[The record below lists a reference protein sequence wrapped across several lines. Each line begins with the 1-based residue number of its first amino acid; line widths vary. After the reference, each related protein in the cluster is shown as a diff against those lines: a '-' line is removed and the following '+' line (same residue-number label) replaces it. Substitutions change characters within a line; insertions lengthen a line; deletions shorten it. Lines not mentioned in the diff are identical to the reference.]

1 MTTTLTQTITP
12 VVSTQTPT
20 TAIVINVAR
29 LVEILMAVRGA
40 EPITFIARTVPAM
53 RKTGN
58 RFVGLVEKVA
68 KTNGMV
74 NVDYTKAVERQLV
87 REGKDVSEFQEG
99 TSWHH
104 AVIRAD
110 GTFTPL
116 CQHNKNN
123 SYYLRF
129 VAGNTLE
136 SEYRWIAND
145 SPLSTADVA
154 ELKTFLQISTYANQS
169 LEKTIKFQTRDLSS
183 IKVLTLEKQTYIIA

>member
-1 MTTTLTQTITP
+1 MTATLTQTSP
-12 VVSTQTPT
+12 VVSTSTPS

-40 EPITFIARTVPAM
+40 EPITFVARTIPSM

-58 RFVGLVEKVA
+58 RFVGLIEKVA
-68 KTNGMV
+68 KVNGMV
-74 NVDYTKAVERQLV
+74 NVDYSAAVERQLV
-87 REGKDVSEFQEG
+87 REGKDVSEFHKGE
-99 TSWHH
+99 SWHH
-104 AVIRAD
+104 AVIRND

-145 SPLSTADVA
+145 APLSDSDVA
-154 ELKTFLQISTYANQS
+154 ELKTFIQTSTYANQGVD
-169 LEKTIKFQTRDLSS
+169 KAIRFQTRDLSS
-183 IKVLTLEKQTYIIA
+183 IKILTLEKQTYIIA